1 MPLFKSPAIE
11 GPGISKNAAEK
22 RGFIKF
28 FEQLKCN
35 YWKLLFSGLLSSLFG
50 LFIIPYGL
58 GAVGAAR
65 MARLAVRDRHAF
77 NSDYFDAIKENWK
90 QALTMGII
98 NNLLLGLMAFITY
111 YLYNAQ
117 QDGVNFAV
125 LGISGAALIIVNFI
139 RYYTPAIIL
148 TFNVTLG
155 QLYKN
160 ALVLSFAGIV
170 RNFAI
175 MLIHLLTYAIVLSP
189 MLLDLYIGAGISICL
204 WLLVVPPVH
213 YYTTQY
219 HIYPVMFKYMIE
231 PFMKNHPGEG
241 EKTLRELGLIGGD
254 QDPIMEDL
262 L

>member
-22 RGFIKF
+22 RGFVQF
-28 FEQLKCN
+28 FEGLKTN
-35 YWKLLFSGLLSSLFG
+35 YWKLLTSGLLATLFSL
-50 LFIIPYGL
+50 LVIPYGL

-65 MARLAVRDRHAF
+65 IARLAVRDRHAF

-90 QALTMGII
+90 QALPVGII
-98 NNLLLGLMAFITY
+98 NNILLAVSAFVTY

-117 QDGVNFAV
+117 QDGVNFV
-125 LGISGAALIIVNFI
+125 ILGISGAALIIVNFI
-139 RYYTPAIIL
+139 RYYTPAILL
-148 TFNVTLG
+148 TFKVTLP

-160 ALVLSFAGIV
+160 ALVLSFAGLV
-170 RNFAI
+170 RNFGI
-175 MLIHLLTYAIVLSP
+175 MIIHLCTYALVLSP
-189 MLLDLYIGAGISICL
+189 MLIDLYIGLGIAICL
-204 WLLVVPPVH
+204 WIVIVPAVH

-241 EKTLRELGLIGGD
+241 DRTLRELGLLD
-254 QDPIMEDL
+254 SEEEPIMEDL
-262 L
+262 I